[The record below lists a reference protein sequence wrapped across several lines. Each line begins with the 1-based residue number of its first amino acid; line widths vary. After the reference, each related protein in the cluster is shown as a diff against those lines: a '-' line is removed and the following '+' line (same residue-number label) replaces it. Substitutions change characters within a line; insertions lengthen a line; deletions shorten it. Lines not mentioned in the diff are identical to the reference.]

1 MNIRDGRLAGL
12 RYQYAKLAR
21 WITIDSDQR
30 FKCGSCRGIIDNA
43 YGEIEAR

>member
-1 MNIRDGRLAGL
+1 MTIRDGRLAGL

-30 FKCGSCRGIIDNA
+30 FNVEVAGVSLTMRM
-43 YGEIEAR
+43 AR